1 MALSTSRTSGTNTV
15 PEKPVIKERPRGS
28 GGIYLRGTTWWIR
41 FHRRGKCIRESSGS
55 TDPAVA
61 KKKLDRR
68 MKEVWAEKQGLQ
80 AFAPRAEKV
89 YVDELLD
96 ELEKNYKLSGG
107 RALSQFR
114 SHMKPIREFFG
125 DRRAV
130 DVSPALIDEY
140 IDDRIAGSKKEG
152 IRPRAAAT
160 INRETQLL
168 GQAFALG
175 IERRVIVSAP
185 HVRHLPERN
194 VRSGFFERAEFESVV
209 SHLPRYLQDFAR
221 FAYITAW
228 RKGQLATLGW
238 ADVDRSAGV
247 IVARAENV
255 KNGRPHKIVIEGEL
269 AEIIE
274 RRWTARQYETTDKQ
288 TAIAA
293 HVFHL
298 EGAQVGDFR
307 KAWASACRAAGLVKP
322 KLDPNGNPVTET
334 VDGEERPVMVPSR
347 IFHDLR
353 RSGVRNMVRAGVRE
367 GVAMAISGH
376 RTRAVFDR
384 YNLSLIHI

>member
-1 MALSTSRTSGTNTV
+1 
-15 PEKPVIKERPRGS
+15 
-28 GGIYLRGTTWWIR
+28 
-41 FHRRGKCIRESSGS
+41 
-55 TDPAVA
+55 
-61 KKKLDRR
+61 

-80 AFAPRAEKV
+80 AFVPRAEKV

-96 ELEKNYKLSGG
+96 QLEKDYELGGG
-107 RALSQFR
+107 RAMAQFR
-114 SHMKPIREFFG
+114 SHLKPIRDFFG

-130 DVSPALIDEY
+130 DVSPALIDDY
-140 IDDRIAGSKKEG
+140 IDRRIAGSKKEG

-194 VRSGFFERAEFESVV
+194 VRSGFFEKAEFESVV
-209 SHLPRYLQDFAR
+209 AHLPEYLRDFAR
-221 FAYITAW
+221 FAYLTAW
-228 RKGQLATLGW
+228 RKGQLASLGW
-238 ADVDRSAGV
+238 ADVDRAAGV
-247 IVARAENV
+247 IIARAENV
-255 KNGRPHKIVIEGEL
+255 KNGRAHKLVIDGEL
-269 AEIIE
+269 ADIIE
-274 RRWTARQYETTDKQ
+274 RRWTARTYRTTDGS
-288 TAIAA
+288 TALPSY
-293 HVFHL
+293 VFHL
-298 EGAQVGDFR
+298 DGQPVGDFR
-307 KAWASACRAAGLVKP
+307 KAWATACKAAGLVKP
-322 KLDPNGNPVTET
+322 KLDANGNPVMET
-334 VDGEERPVMVPSR
+334 IEGEKRSVMVPSR

-384 YNLSLIHI
+384 YNIASEDDIREAVRATTQHLAAQPAERKVVLLKPAK